1 MKTMWKAFLI
11 AGVMG
16 FASAAMAEE
25 AAPVAP
31 AAPDAAAATPA
42 EGAPAEGVPAAGV
55 VQVSA
60 TGDQV
65 VTVNTGNETVDAAA
79 NLAAKCTER
88 TAAMKTCD
96 SIGGFKA
103 IACRKVA
110 EVRYREVKCPL

>member
-1 MKTMWKAFLI
+1 MKTLWKAFLI
-11 AGVMG
+11 SGVMG
-16 FASAAMAEE
+16 FASAALAEE
-25 AAPVAP
+25 AAAP
-31 AAPDAAAATPA
+31 AAPEAAATAPAEAAPA
-42 EGAPAEGVPAAGV
+42 EGAPAPGV

-103 IACRKVA
+103 IACRKLA